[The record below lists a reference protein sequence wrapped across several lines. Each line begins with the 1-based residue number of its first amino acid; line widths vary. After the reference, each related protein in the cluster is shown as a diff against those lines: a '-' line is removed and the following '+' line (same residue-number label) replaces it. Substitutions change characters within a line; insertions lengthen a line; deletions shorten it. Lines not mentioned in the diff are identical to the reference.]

1 MYSFEHADK
10 GFHIRKSGR
19 ESAVGQS
26 DIRCEKHLS
35 GMVHTYVIQVSII
48 VDPDSFFEES

>member
-35 GMVHTYVIQVSII
+35 GMVHTYVIQVGII